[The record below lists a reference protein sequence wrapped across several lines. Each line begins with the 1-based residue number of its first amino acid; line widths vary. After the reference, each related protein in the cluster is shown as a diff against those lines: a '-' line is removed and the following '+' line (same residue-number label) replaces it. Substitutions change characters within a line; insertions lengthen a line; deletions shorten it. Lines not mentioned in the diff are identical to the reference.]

1 MRHMH
6 LRRSASLA
14 LAVTAL
20 LSPATAA
27 TAVARPQT
35 APSSAAATTAA
46 PDREVVAG
54 LERYA
59 HRLRGAQPGGSGAD
73 LEAFGKATR
82 GASIVGLGEVSHGS
96 GDIFALKDRLLRH
109 LVTREGFSAFAM
121 EINWSAAARLDA
133 YVRTGEGDLRQIM
146 RDEFQDAY
154 GLDDTEEYLRLFGWV
169 REHNRT
175 SAHQVRIV
183 GLDFSDVDP
192 EQYDGIL
199 AWAGKNT
206 PALVPELRE
215 RYAALRAL
223 RGGVADR
230 LAAYGSLPLAERKK
244 IAEDAGAAYRLLE
257 GAGERDARV
266 LQDARV
272 VSQMATSNAFDS
284 DDPAQALAANR
295 YRDRTMAENAVW
307 WQRNTGGRVVVSA
320 HDGHISYDTALPHV
334 YPVTMGADLRELV
347 GKEYLAVG
355 TTAYGGAYRAR
366 TATNGVGSFPFGP
379 AAPGS
384 NEYVL
389 DQVRHRDFYVDLRE
403 ARRDPALAGWLDTA
417 RPTFVIP
424 GRYPYRTAW
433 PLALGRGYDIV
444 MHLHDV
450 RASVPVARP

>member
-1 MRHMH
+1 MT

-20 LSPATAA
+20 LGPATAA
-27 TAVARPQT
+27 GAAARPQA
-35 APSSAAATTAA
+35 APSSAAAAAATTA
-46 PDREVVAG
+46 PDRAVVAG
-54 LERYA
+54 LDRYA
-59 HRLRGAQPGGSGAD
+59 HRLRGTRPGGSSAD

-82 GASIVGLGEVSHGS
+82 GASVVGVGEVSHGS
-96 GDIFALKDRLLRH
+96 GDVFALKDRLLRH

-121 EINWSAAARLDA
+121 EINWSAAARIDA

-154 GLDDTEEYLRLFGWV
+154 GLLDTEEYLRLFSWV

-175 SAHQVRIV
+175 AAQQVRIV
-183 GLDFSDVDP
+183 GMDFSDVDP
-192 EQYDGIL
+192 EQYDRLL
-199 AWAGKNT
+199 AWAERNT

-223 RGGVADR
+223 RGGVAER
-230 LAAYGSLPLAERKK
+230 LAAYGALPLAERKRM
-244 IAEDAGAAYRLLE
+244 AEDAGAAYRLLE
-257 GAGERDARV
+257 GAGTRDPRV

-272 VSQMATSNAFDS
+272 ISQMATSYAFDS

-295 YRDRTMAENAVW
+295 HRDRTMAENAVW
-307 WQRNTGGRVVVSA
+307 WQRNTGGRIVVSA
-320 HDGHISYDTALPHV
+320 HDGHITYEAALPHV
-334 YPVTMGADLRELV
+334 YPVTMGADLRELI

-355 TTAYGGAYRAR
+355 TSAYGGAYRAR
-366 TATNGVGSFPFGP
+366 TATGVGTFTFA

-403 ARRDPALAGWLDTA
+403 ARRDPALTGWLDTA
-417 RPTFVIP
+417 RPTFMIP
-424 GRYPYRTAW
+424 GRYPYQTAW

-450 RASVPVARP
+450 GASVPVPRP

>member
-1 MRHMH
+1 MRHMTI
-6 LRRSASLA
+6 RRSASLA

-20 LSPATAA
+20 LGPATAA
-27 TAVARPQT
+27 TAAGRPQA
-35 APSSAAATTAA
+35 APSPAAATAA
-46 PDREVVAG
+46 PDRQVVAG
-54 LERYA
+54 LDRYA

-82 GASIVGLGEVSHGS
+82 GASIVGIGEVSHGS
-96 GDIFALKDRLLRH
+96 GDVFALKDRLLRH

-121 EINWSAAARLDA
+121 EINWSAAARIDA

-146 RDEFQDAY
+146 GDEFQDAY
-154 GLDDTEEYLRLFGWV
+154 GLDDTEEYLRLFSWV

-183 GLDFSDVDP
+183 GVDFSDVNP
-192 EQYDGIL
+192 EQYDRL
-199 AWAGKNT
+199 FAWAGRNT

-223 RGGVADR
+223 RGGVAER
-230 LAAYGSLPLAERKK
+230 LAAYGALPLAERKK
-244 IAEDAGAAYRLLE
+244 MAEDADAAYRLLE
-257 GAGERDARV
+257 GAAKRDARV

-272 VSQMATSNAFDS
+272 VSQMAASNAFDG

-295 YRDRTMAENAVW
+295 YRDRAMAENAVW
-307 WQRNTGGRVVVSA
+307 WQRNTGDRILLSA
-320 HDGHISYDTALPHV
+320 HDGHITYETALPHV

-355 TTAYGGAYRAR
+355 TSAYGGAYRAR
-366 TATNGVGSFPFGP
+366 TATGVGTFPFA

-403 ARRDPALAGWLDTA
+403 ARRDPALTGWLDTA
-417 RPTFVIP
+417 RPTFMIP
-424 GRYPYRTAW
+424 GRYPYQTAW

-444 MHLHDV
+444 MHLHEV
-450 RASVPVARP
+450 GASVPLTRP

>member
-1 MRHMH
+1 MTI
-6 LRRSASLA
+6 RRSASLA

-20 LSPATAA
+20 LGPATAA
-27 TAVARPQT
+27 TAAGRPQA
-35 APSSAAATTAA
+35 APSPAAATAA
-46 PDREVVAG
+46 PDRQVVAG
-54 LERYA
+54 LDRYA
-59 HRLRGAQPGGSGAD
+59 HRLRGAQPGGSSAD

-82 GASIVGLGEVSHGS
+82 GASIVGIGEVSHGS
-96 GDIFALKDRLLRH
+96 GDVFALKDRLLRH

-121 EINWSAAARLDA
+121 EINWSAAARIDA

-146 RDEFQDAY
+146 GDEFQDAY
-154 GLDDTEEYLRLFGWV
+154 GLDDTEEYLRLFSWV

-183 GLDFSDVDP
+183 GVDFSDVDP
-192 EQYDGIL
+192 EQYDRL
-199 AWAGKNT
+199 FAWAGRNT

-223 RGGVADR
+223 RGGVAER
-230 LAAYGSLPLAERKK
+230 LAAYGALPLAERKK
-244 IAEDAGAAYRLLE
+244 MAEDADAAYQLLE
-257 GAGERDARV
+257 GAAKRDARV

-272 VSQMATSNAFDS
+272 VSQMAASNAFDG

-295 YRDRTMAENAVW
+295 YRDRAMAENAVW
-307 WQRNTGGRVVVSA
+307 WQRNTGDRILLSA
-320 HDGHISYDTALPHV
+320 HDGHITYETALPHV

-355 TTAYGGAYRAR
+355 TSAHGGAYRAR
-366 TATNGVGSFPFGP
+366 TATGVGTFPFA

-403 ARRDPALAGWLDTA
+403 ARRDPALTGWLDTA
-417 RPTFVIP
+417 RPTFMIP
-424 GRYPYRTAW
+424 GRYPYQTAW

-444 MHLHDV
+444 MHLHEV
-450 RASVPVARP
+450 GASVPLTRP